1 MKLSHQT
8 LVNSIPVLSK
18 LNQLELPVK
27 VAFILAKNIKE
38 VDQTL
43 GSYNET
49 RNKLL
54 RQYAE
59 KDDQGMLKADE
70 QGNII
75 FKEGCHEKWMEEI
88 RELLELK
95 VNLKI
100 EPISTH
106 DLFKAEISISPSEL
120 EKIEFMIKG

>member
-1 MKLSHQT
+1 MKLSNEV
-8 LVNSIPVLSK
+8 LVSSVSVLGK

-27 VAFILAKNIKE
+27 VAFILSKNIKE
-38 VDQTL
+38 VDKSL

-59 KDDQGMLKADE
+59 KDEQGMPKADE
-70 QGNII
+70 MGNII
-75 FKEGCHEKWMEEI
+75 FKEGCHEKWLQDI
-88 RELLELK
+88 QELLELQ

-100 EPISTH
+100 ETIPTH

-120 EKIEFMIKG
+120 EKIQFMIKD

>member
-1 MKLSHQT
+1 MKLSNEV
-8 LVNSIPVLSK
+8 LVSGVSVLGK

-27 VAFILAKNIKE
+27 VAFILSKNIKE
-38 VDQTL
+38 VDKSL

-49 RNKLL
+49 RKKLL
-54 RQYAE
+54 VQYAE
-59 KDDQGMLKADE
+59 KDEQEMPKADE
-70 QGNII
+70 MGNII

>member
-1 MKLSHQT
+1 MKLSNQT

-38 VDQTL
+38 VDQSL

-59 KDDQGMLKADE
+59 KDEQGMPKADE
-70 QGNII
+70 MGNII

-100 EPISTH
+100 EKIPTH

>member
-1 MKLSHQT
+1 MKLSNEV
-8 LVNSIPVLSK
+8 LVSSVSVLGK

-27 VAFILAKNIKE
+27 VAFILSKNIKE
-38 VDQTL
+38 L

-49 RNKLL
+49 RKKLL
-54 RQYAE
+54 VQYVE
-59 KDDQGMLKADE
+59 KDEQGMPKADE
-70 QGNII
+70 MGNII
-75 FKEGCHEKWMEEI
+75 FKEGCHEKWTEDI

-106 DLFKAEISISPSEL
+106 DLFKAEISISPAEL
-120 EKIEFMIKG
+120 EKIEFMIKD